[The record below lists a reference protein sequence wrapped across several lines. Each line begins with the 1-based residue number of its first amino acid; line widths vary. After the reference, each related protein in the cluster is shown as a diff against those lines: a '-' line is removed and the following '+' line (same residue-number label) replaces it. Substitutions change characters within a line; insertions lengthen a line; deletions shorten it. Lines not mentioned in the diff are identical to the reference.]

1 MSDTAREWWTEI
13 VDQCASDIQYK
24 TINVASCA
32 RRMAVAWADQRI
44 AELQAEVERLRE
56 ALVRIQD
63 NPCSGHYGPCG
74 AADMSVYI
82 ADEALT
88 DQP

>member
-1 MSDTAREWWTEI
+1 MSDRLIERLKDPELY
-13 VDQCASDIQYK
+13 VDAVDEAIDR
-24 TINVASCA
+24 INA
-32 RRMAVAWADQRI
+32 
-44 AELQAEVERLRE
+44 LQAEVERMRE